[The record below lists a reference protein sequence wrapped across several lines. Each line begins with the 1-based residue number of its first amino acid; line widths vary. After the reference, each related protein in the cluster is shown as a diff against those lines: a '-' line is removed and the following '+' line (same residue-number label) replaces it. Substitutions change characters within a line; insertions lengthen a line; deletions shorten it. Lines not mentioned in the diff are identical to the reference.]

1 MGVVCGFLGGDWW
14 ISRWRL
20 VRAWVMALSNPMWV
34 MGLESVW
41 IVVDRWVLNRLRWLG
56 FELVWIVAC
65 RGGLWWLWGRGS
77 WWIGGFGVLC
87 YVCFFFFFFGCCCD
101 RCLKEEVGLV

>member
-1 MGVVCGFLGGDWW
+1 MW
-14 ISRWRL
+14 ISWWRL
-20 VRAWVMALSNPMWV
+20 VDFSVEIGPAWVMALSNPVWV

-65 RGGLWWLWGRGS
+65 RGGLWWLWG
-77 WWIGGFGVLC
+77 
-87 YVCFFFFFFGCCCD
+87 
-101 RCLKEEVGLV
+101 